1 MSKDSVLGL
10 FRQHADT
17 HPERPALVDRE
28 RSFSYRE
35 LDRLSDRLAAH
46 LARRGVARGEL
57 LPLLAERSA
66 ELVIAILAAA
76 KCAAAYVPVDRRQPD
91 RRKREILR
99 QCQAPLALATQAEDL
114 PGQPVEAI
122 AQALATSAAGAAPR
136 PALDGSEALYVI
148 FTSGTTG
155 EPKGV
160 VIESR
165 SLANLVSWHNRRFNM
180 DQRSRTTLMAGVG
193 FDVSQWEIWSTLCA
207 GACLHLVPD
216 EVRPDPAALLAFFA
230 EQRISHAFAPTVM
243 VPALA
248 EQPAPPSL
256 ALRYL
261 FCAGEKLPPVATG
274 GLPYTVVDYYGPTEA
289 TVFATCRIV
298 DAEAHRRP
306 ASIGTPI
313 DGCEAFIL
321 DDDDRPCHGD
331 RPGELNLAGVCLAR
345 EYLRDPDMTARRFHY
360 SQALRRRLYRTGDK
374 ARWLADGSLQ
384 FLGRLDDQMKIR
396 GHRVEL
402 GDVEAALLRQPAIH
416 GAVVLA
422 HADPRSGSQQLS
434 AFVVPRQQ
442 DGDARAVLAA
452 IKTALRQELPDY
464 MLPSRY
470 LSLDSLPTT
479 VNGKIDRQ
487 ALRRHLDEQCQER
500 LDEQRFGTPGELQV
514 ALSWQEVLGHTDFGL
529 DDSFFEVGGHSLL
542 AAALVRE
549 LSRRFGNR
557 AYIHDIYRTPSVRQQ
572 AASLA
577 RRAGEAPPALDSE
590 PAQELQRDV
599 RLPAD
604 VDFSR
609 PMDTAQL
616 LAPRHILLTGASGL
630 MGAHLLAE
638 LLASREADLHCPVRA
653 QNDAHALERLR
664 QAARQHRIEL
674 AETDWRRVRAYAAD
688 LAEPGFG
695 LPAETYRELAGSV
708 DQVFHSA
715 SAVNFIQPYSYM
727 KRDNVEG
734 LGQVLRFCASGRCKP
749 LMLLSSISVYSW
761 GHLHTGKR
769 LMRED
774 DDIDQNLPAVVTDMG
789 YVRSK
794 WVMEKIADLAAE
806 RGLPLMTFRLGYATC
821 HSRTGAYADYQWWS
835 RLARTCL
842 EYRAVP
848 LLRELREGLTTV
860 DYMVEAI
867 SVIAR
872 QPSALGKK
880 FNLVPSIPRCLTLD
894 EFFGRLGRRAGRPLR
909 QMPFDD
915 WVSLWEDNRDAPLY
929 PLLSMFRDNMYAGRS
944 TVELYQ
950 DTYLWDCTNV
960 EEHLRGSAVREP
972 EFDDRLL
979 DLYLA
984 GLGGS
989 AMR

>member
-91 RRKREILR
+91 RRKREVLR
-99 QCQAPLALATQAEDL
+99 QCQAPLALATHAEDL
-114 PGQPVEAI
+114 PGQPVEVI

-165 SLANLVSWHNRRFNM
+165 SLANLVGWHNRRFNM
-180 DQRSRTTLMAGVG
+180 DQRSRTTLMAGVS

-243 VPALA
+243 VPALV

-321 DDDDRPCHGD
+321 DADDRPCHGD

-345 EYLRDPDMTARRFHY
+345 EYP
-360 SQALRRRLYRTGDK
+360 
-374 ARWLADGSLQ
+374 
-384 FLGRLDDQMKIR
+384 
-396 GHRVEL
+396 
-402 GDVEAALLRQPAIH
+402 
-416 GAVVLA
+416 
-422 HADPRSGSQQLS
+422 DPRSGSQQLS

-557 AYIHDIYRTPSVRQQ
+557 AYIHDIYRTPSVRQL

>member
-1 MSKDSVLGL
+1 MSADDKVSLRAWVAVTGGL
-10 FRQHADT
+10 FGCFMAGMNVH
-17 HPERPALVDRE
+17 V
-28 RSFSYRE
+28 
-35 LDRLSDRLAAH
+35 
-46 LARRGVARGEL
+46 
-57 LPLLAERSA
+57 
-66 ELVIAILAAA
+66 
-76 KCAAAYVPVDRRQPD
+76 
-91 RRKREILR
+91 
-99 QCQAPLALATQAEDL
+99 
-114 PGQPVEAI
+114 
-122 AQALATSAAGAAPR
+122 TSAALPEIEGALGATFEEGSWISTAYLVAEISMIPLTAWLVEVFSLRRVMLLGSLVFLLSSLSCALAP
-136 PALDGSEALYVI
+136 
-148 FTSGTTG
+148 
-155 EPKGV
+155 
-160 VIESR
+160 
-165 SLANLVSWHNRRFNM
+165 NL
-180 DQRSRTTLMAGVG
+180 
-193 FDVSQWEIWSTLCA
+193 STLILIRVIQGASGAVLIPLSMQLILTELPSSRIPLGMALFSLSNSVAQAA
-207 GACLHLVPD
+207 GPSIGGWLADAYSWRWIFLLQLLPGI
-216 EVRPDPAALLAFFA
+216 ALLAA
-230 EQRISHAFAPTVM
+230 VAWSIR
-243 VPALA
+243 
-248 EQPAPPSL
+248 
-256 ALRYL
+256 LR
-261 FCAGEKLPPVATG
+261 
-274 GLPYTVVDYYGPTEA
+274 D
-289 TVFATCRIV
+289 
-298 DAEAHRRP
+298 
-306 ASIGTPI
+306 
-313 DGCEAFIL
+313 
-321 DDDDRPCHGD
+321 GD
-331 RPGELNLAGVCLAR
+331 R
-345 EYLRDPDMTARRFHY
+345 
-360 SQALRRRLYRTGDK
+360 
-374 ARWLADGSLQ
+374 
-384 FLGRLDDQMKIR
+384 
-396 GHRVEL
+396 
-402 GDVEAALLRQPAIH
+402 
-416 GAVVLA
+416 
-422 HADPRSGSQQLS
+422 
-434 AFVVPRQQ
+434 
-442 DGDARAVLAA
+442 
-452 IKTALRQELPDY
+452 
-464 MLPSRY
+464 
-470 LSLDSLPTT
+470 
-479 VNGKIDRQ
+479 
-487 ALRRHLDEQCQER
+487 
-500 LDEQRFGTPGELQV
+500 
-514 ALSWQEVLGHTDFGL
+514 
-529 DDSFFEVGGHSLL
+529 
-542 AAALVRE
+542 
-549 LSRRFGNR
+549 
-557 AYIHDIYRTPSVRQQ
+557 
-572 AASLA
+572 
-577 RRAGEAPPALDSE
+577 
-590 PAQELQRDV
+590 
-599 RLPAD
+599 
-604 VDFSR
+604 
-609 PMDTAQL
+609 
-616 LAPRHILLTGASGL
+616 
-630 MGAHLLAE
+630 
-638 LLASREADLHCPVRA
+638 
-653 QNDAHALERLR
+653 ERLR

-821 HSRTGAYADYQWWS
+821 HSRTGAHADYQWWS

>member
-1 MSKDSVLGL
+1 
-10 FRQHADT
+10 
-17 HPERPALVDRE
+17 
-28 RSFSYRE
+28 
-35 LDRLSDRLAAH
+35 
-46 LARRGVARGEL
+46 RGER

-66 ELVIAILAAA
+66 ELVLAILAAA

-91 RRKREILR
+91 RRKQEILR
-99 QCQAPLALATQAEDL
+99 QCQAPVALATQAEDL
-114 PGQPVEAI
+114 PGQPVEVI
-122 AQALATSAAGAAPR
+122 AQVLATSAAGAAPR

-165 SLANLVSWHNRRFNM
+165 SLSNLVDWHNRRFEM

-193 FDVSQWEIWSTLCA
+193 FDVCQWEIWSTLCA

-243 VPALA
+243 VPALV

-321 DDDDRPCHGD
+321 DADDRPCHGD

-384 FLGRLDDQMKIR
+384 FLGRLDDQVKIR

-402 GDVEAALLRQPAIH
+402 GDIEAALLRQPAIH

-422 HADPRSGSQQLS
+422 HADPRCGSQQLS
-434 AFVVPRQQ
+434 AFVVPRQRG
-442 DGDARAVLAA
+442 GDARAVLAA

-487 ALRRHLDEQCQER
+487 ALRRRLEEQCQER

-514 ALSWQEVLGHTDFGL
+514 ALAWQEVLGHTDFGL

-549 LSRRFGNR
+549 LSRRFGSR
-557 AYIHDIYRTPSVRQQ
+557 AYIHDIYRTPSVRQL

-577 RRAGEAPPALDSE
+577 RRAGEA
-590 PAQELQRDV
+590 
-599 RLPAD
+599 
-604 VDFSR
+604 
-609 PMDTAQL
+609 
-616 LAPRHILLTGASGL
+616 
-630 MGAHLLAE
+630 
-638 LLASREADLHCPVRA
+638 
-653 QNDAHALERLR
+653 
-664 QAARQHRIEL
+664 
-674 AETDWRRVRAYAAD
+674 
-688 LAEPGFG
+688 
-695 LPAETYRELAGSV
+695 
-708 DQVFHSA
+708 
-715 SAVNFIQPYSYM
+715 
-727 KRDNVEG
+727 
-734 LGQVLRFCASGRCKP
+734 
-749 LMLLSSISVYSW
+749 
-761 GHLHTGKR
+761 
-769 LMRED
+769 
-774 DDIDQNLPAVVTDMG
+774 
-789 YVRSK
+789 
-794 WVMEKIADLAAE
+794 
-806 RGLPLMTFRLGYATC
+806 
-821 HSRTGAYADYQWWS
+821 
-835 RLARTCL
+835 
-842 EYRAVP
+842 
-848 LLRELREGLTTV
+848 
-860 DYMVEAI
+860 
-867 SVIAR
+867 
-872 QPSALGKK
+872 
-880 FNLVPSIPRCLTLD
+880 
-894 EFFGRLGRRAGRPLR
+894 
-909 QMPFDD
+909 
-915 WVSLWEDNRDAPLY
+915 
-929 PLLSMFRDNMYAGRS
+929 
-944 TVELYQ
+944 
-950 DTYLWDCTNV
+950 
-960 EEHLRGSAVREP
+960 
-972 EFDDRLL
+972 
-979 DLYLA
+979 
-984 GLGGS
+984 
-989 AMR
+989 